1 MCSDTLHFRINK
13 IFESKIFKER
23 VEEERRQTG
32 LSRKDVPI
40 KVTNG
45 PRQQTDMDLLNPDIH
60 DQGTV
65 ESSNDKQNNQK
76 VAPELSTA
84 SVALGLRFENKGMY
98 CCYANAATN
107 LLLTIPHLKPLIQ
120 MNGQKRVLGELKRYL
135 AARKNAVLSTKKL
148 RGLLGFNSCNQEDA
162 AEFLNLMLSD
172 IQEGLPT
179 KYRSDHDEIFST
191 IIQKRRDCL
200 AINSLNCPPA
210 FTELK
215 YFILRI
221 PIENA
226 MSLEESLRKLWTQS
240 ELLEWRCPN
249 VEECRYEYGFAIP
262 VLNDIPKVLIL
273 QLERFNRQSQKIG
286 DEVNVPPFIQPLAN
300 GKRYNFLGSIIHSGS
315 SMEHGHYTTLIH
327 TPETGNLLL
336 CDDSKAPRQ
345 IHVKDSKLGQSYILC
360 YAQDD

>member
-1 MCSDTLHFRINK
+1 
-13 IFESKIFKER
+13 
-23 VEEERRQTG
+23 
-32 LSRKDVPI
+32 
-40 KVTNG
+40 
-45 PRQQTDMDLLNPDIH
+45 MDLLNPDIH
-60 DQGTV
+60 DRGTA
-65 ESSNDKQNNQK
+65 ECSNDKQINQK
-76 VAPELSTA
+76 VVPELSTA
-84 SVALGLRFENKGMY
+84 SVTLGLRFENRGMY

-179 KYRSDHDEIFST
+179 KYRTDHDEIFST

-215 YFILRI
+215 YFIVRI
-221 PIENA
+221 PIEKA
-226 MSLEESLRKLWTQS
+226 KKESLRKLWTQS
-240 ELLEWRCPN
+240 QLLEWRCPN

-262 VLNDIPKVLIL
+262 VLKDIPKVLIL

-286 DEVNVPPFIQPLAN
+286 DEVNVPPFIQPSAK

-315 SMEHGHYTTLIH
+315 TMEHGHYTTLIRNS
-327 TPETGNLLL
+327 ETGGLLL
-336 CDDSKAPRQ
+336 CDDSKAPHQ
-345 IHVKDSKLGQSYILC
+345 IHVNDSKLGQSYILC